1 MRVHLHAP
9 IQSTDAT
16 KTKNGT
22 ATAKISN
29 KSKST
34 KTTISAT
41 DRWKEQLDSGC
52 SYEDLFAA
60 VWQHACQLM
69 TDAQKPQAREL
80 ALRWFAFVW
89 TCCHDNLTAS
99 FSKQDSKLVDFLK
112 HLSGVQVGNLPQASQ
127 ELQQTIISCS
137 RKSFWCRNESSIEVG
152 R

>member
-1 MRVHLHAP
+1 MHLHAP

-16 KTKNGT
+16 ETKNG
-22 ATAKISN
+22 AAAAKTSN
-29 KSKST
+29 KST
-34 KTTISAT
+34 KTAMSAT

-112 HLSGVQVGNLPQASQ
+112 CLSGVQVGNLPQASQ
-127 ELQQTIISCS
+127 ELQQTVISFS
-137 RKSFWCRNESSIEVG
+137 RKSF
-152 R
+152 